1 METFVANL
9 DDTGTACYMVVAL
22 NLRYK
27 LCLYL
32 YHYDGQSLP
41 IDTLADGSDIVCLC
55 RIVELKIDRI
65 VHMPELVN
73 VVETVESQVPVIL
86 RRVPLS
92 RRHHARAQF
101 PRIPRSGVQ
110 RQLNW

>member
-1 METFVANL
+1 MCVAVNDILLQMKTFVANL

-41 IDTLADGSDIVCLC
+41 IDTLADGSDMVSGKPSKA
-55 RIVELKIDRI
+55 R
-65 VHMPELVN
+65 
-73 VVETVESQVPVIL
+73 VII
-86 RRVPLS
+86 
-92 RRHHARAQF
+92 AR
-101 PRIPRSGVQ
+101 SY
-110 RQLNW
+110 

>member
-1 METFVANL
+1 MPPRSFTLHFLRVSVDDILLQMETFVANL

-73 VVETVESQVPVIL
+73 VVETKNHRDRFL
-86 RRVPLS
+86 
-92 RRHHARAQF
+92 
-101 PRIPRSGVQ
+101 IPRTIY
-110 RQLNW
+110 

>member
-73 VVETVESQVPVIL
+73 VVETEESQGQENHRDRFRCVMETFLIIML
-86 RRVPLS
+86 
-92 RRHHARAQF
+92 H
-101 PRIPRSGVQ
+101 
-110 RQLNW
+110 LN